1 MQVCLMWL
9 VWRKRNNCTFK
20 DVESPI
26 DHLNSLQIQTLFDW
40 SWFLVL
46 LIVLPFLVFNILL
59 EFLFDLQVIS
69 SSTLCSGT

>member
-1 MQVCLMWL
+1 MQVSLMWL

-40 SWFLVL
+40 SWVCGFTHCTSLSG
-46 LIVLPFLVFNILL
+46 FQHSFR
-59 EFLFDLQVIS
+59 IS
-69 SSTLCSGT
+69 I